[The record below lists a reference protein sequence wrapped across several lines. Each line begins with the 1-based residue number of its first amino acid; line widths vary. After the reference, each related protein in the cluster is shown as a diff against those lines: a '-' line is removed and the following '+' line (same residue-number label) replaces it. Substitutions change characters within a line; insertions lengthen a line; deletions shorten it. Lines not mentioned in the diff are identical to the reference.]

1 MFVAPEG
8 GFVFAG
14 EEFAADFIFVKIRWF
29 EALTSLSES
38 NCRVYKLLSDE
49 RCLSVMAIMRID
61 AVEVT
66 QLGQVRLNRFES
78 PQAEQCRIEES
89 S

>member
-1 MFVAPEG
+1 M
-8 GFVFAG
+8 FAG
-14 EEFAADFIFVKIRWF
+14 EEFAADFLLVKIRWF
-29 EALTSLSES
+29 EALASLSES

-61 AVEVT
+61 AVVVT
-66 QLGQVRLNRFES
+66 QLGQVRLNRFEL
-78 PQAEQCRIEES
+78 PQAEQRRIEES

>member
-1 MFVAPEG
+1 
-8 GFVFAG
+8 
-14 EEFAADFIFVKIRWF
+14 
-29 EALTSLSES
+29 
-38 NCRVYKLLSDE
+38 
-49 RCLSVMAIMRID
+49 MAIMRID

-89 S
+89 SQLRISLVVSGRNIGVTETST

>member
-1 MFVAPEG
+1 MV
-8 GFVFAG
+8 
-14 EEFAADFIFVKIRWF
+14 

-66 QLGQVRLNRFES
+66 QLGQIRLNRFES